1 MYRARLLIQVRKHPW
16 GGGVELSGPILSA
29 RRRTIKAMN
38 SLAFSSCKQVF
49 YWFFLMYCIKAMQ
62 KSVSSVT
69 TALQSTHLKDAVSHH
84 LSKSF
89 QNIQTSQNKSY
100 KATFFSVPILH
111 DLCKIINASLYSL
124 QPRCTVFE
132 KSELLKKST
141 SAYKQMNYI
150 LNYKKPDF

>member
-1 MYRARLLIQVRKHPW
+1 
-16 GGGVELSGPILSA
+16 
-29 RRRTIKAMN
+29 
-38 SLAFSSCKQVF
+38 
-49 YWFFLMYCIKAMQ
+49 MQ
-62 KSVSSVT
+62 KSMSSVT
-69 TALQSTHLKDAVSHH
+69 TALQSTLLRDAVSHH

-100 KATFFSVPILH
+100 KATSVPILH

-141 SAYKQMNYI
+141 SAYKQINYI